1 MPNYKPLKYIAP
13 EDRVHIIE
21 NLQKLRLK
29 LKDEVPNRTNRST
42 LLLSTWNLRKFANSE
57 NRLEESY
64 WYIAEIIS
72 FFDLIAVQEIGN
84 DMSALMK
91 LMSILGYKYDYIVT
105 DTPNAEGGGERIA
118 FIFNTGKVK
127 FKNIAGEVYL
137 DTKERKEYD
146 LEEGFARPPFTVAF
160 QASWF
165 KFNLCSVHIYYG
177 TEQKEATTGEKD
189 NVRRLKEIKAI
200 ATKLNERAKKED
212 VSYILLGDFNIET
225 VGDQYHKALVGDD
238 KNKTG
243 FFIHPLKD
251 KIFTNSSKSRA
262 FDQIAFNMN
271 NVTLTDIDIDQEN
284 KEVKIG
290 IVDFYDAVFND
301 ANYYKKVATDLY
313 KKEKKVM
320 PKNWKLESWRTF
332 HMSDHLPLWIE
343 LKIDFTDQFLETLKT
358 KGAKSA
364 DLKTETP
371 K

>member
-1 MPNYKPLKYIAP
+1 MPYYKPLKYIP
-13 EDRVHIIE
+13 LKDRVHIIE

-29 LKDEVPNRTNRST
+29 LKSELPNRTNRST
-42 LLLSTWNLRKFANSE
+42 LLLSTWNLREFANSE
-57 NRLEESY
+57 NRLEESF

-84 DMSALMK
+84 DMSALLK
-91 LMSILGYKYDYIVT
+91 LMTILGYKYDYIVT

-118 FIFNTGKVK
+118 FIYNIGKVK
-127 FKNIAGEVYL
+127 FKNIAGEIYL
-137 DTKERKEYD
+137 DTKERKEYNLD
-146 LEEGFARPPFTVAF
+146 EGFARPPFMVAF

-177 TEQKEATTGEKD
+177 TEKKDTITSEKD
-189 NVRRLKEIKAI
+189 KVRRVKEIKAI
-200 ATKLNERAKKED
+200 ATKLSKRAKNED
-212 VSYILLGDFNIET
+212 VTYILLGDFNIET
-225 VGDQYHKALVGDD
+225 VGDLYYNALVGDK

-243 FFIHPLKD
+243 FYIHPLKD
-251 KIFTNSSKSRA
+251 KLCTNSNKTRA

-271 NVTLTDIDIDQEN
+271 NVKLTDIDINEEN

-290 IVDFYDAVFND
+290 VINYYDAVFND
-301 ANYYKKVATDLY
+301 ANYYEQIAKDNYNKKN
-313 KKEKKVM
+313 KPM

-343 LKIDFTDQFLETLKT
+343 LKIDFTDEYLETLKSN
-358 KGAKSA
+358 GNAEVN
-364 DLKTETP
+364 LKNEIP